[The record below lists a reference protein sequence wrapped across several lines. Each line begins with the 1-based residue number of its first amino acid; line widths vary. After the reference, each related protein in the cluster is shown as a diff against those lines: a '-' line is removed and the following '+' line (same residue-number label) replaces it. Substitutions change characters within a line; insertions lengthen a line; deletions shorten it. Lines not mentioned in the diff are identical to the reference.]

1 MRAVLISG
9 IPATGKTCFGNWLA
23 RYHGF
28 RHVDLESDPD
38 RPDPFAM
45 EPLAFIDQTRAGES
59 DLVITWGFP
68 PWPPYLAKVREL
80 HSAGLVP
87 WWFDG
92 DRAAAFQSFQ
102 DRPDHPGTVPAWFM
116 QLWLIERA
124 WAEITSLYGDRLINV
139 IRPGPSYLDREE
151 IFSRIFP

>member
-1 MRAVLISG
+1 VGTPGALLSYRGVGLLPNWPPGTGPWSGSAPGLLWGNLRRMRAVLISG

-28 RHVDLESDPD
+28 RHIDLESDPD

-45 EPLAFIDQTRAGES
+45 EPLAFIDQTRAGQS

-68 PWPPYLAKVREL
+68 PWPPCLAKVREL

-92 DRAAAFQSFQ
+92 DRAAAF
-102 DRPDHPGTVPAWFM
+102 PAPCLPG
-116 QLWLIERA
+116 
-124 WAEITSLYGDRLINV
+124 SCNYG
-139 IRPGPSYLDREE
+139 
-151 IFSRIFP
+151 

>member
-1 MRAVLISG
+1 MRKES
-9 IPATGKTCFGNWLA
+9 
-23 RYHGF
+23 HGF
-28 RHVDLESDPD
+28 QFYGQDTGQD
-38 RPDPFAM
+38 
-45 EPLAFIDQTRAGES
+45 
-59 DLVITWGFP
+59 
-68 PWPPYLAKVREL
+68 
-80 HSAGLVP
+80 
-87 WWFDG
+87 
-92 DRAAAFQSFQ
+92 Q

>member
-59 DLVITWGFP
+59 DLVACDEDWRRILSQSLVLLLW
-68 PWPPYLAKVREL
+68 
-80 HSAGLVP
+80 AGHN
-87 WWFDG
+87 G
-92 DRAAAFQSFQ
+92 SGSSC
-102 DRPDHPGTVPAWFM
+102 H
-116 QLWLIERA
+116 LWLVSQARSA
-124 WAEITSLYGDRLINV
+124 VGWFGSCLR
-139 IRPGPSYLDREE
+139 S
-151 IFSRIFP
+151 

>member
-45 EPLAFIDQTRAGES
+45 EPPTTLRHSHPMRENRILCES
-59 DLVITWGFP
+59 
-68 PWPPYLAKVREL
+68 REG
-80 HSAGLVP
+80 AQVN
-87 WWFDG
+87 
-92 DRAAAFQSFQ
+92 
-102 DRPDHPGTVPAWFM
+102 T
-116 QLWLIERA
+116 
-124 WAEITSLYGDRLINV
+124 
-139 IRPGPSYLDREE
+139 
-151 IFSRIFP
+151 

>member
-87 WWFDG
+87 G
-92 DRAAAFQSFQ
+92 GSMGTGPQRSRAFRIAPIIPA
-102 DRPDHPGTVPAWFM
+102 PCLPG
-116 QLWLIERA
+116 
-124 WAEITSLYGDRLINV
+124 SCNYG
-139 IRPGPSYLDREE
+139 
-151 IFSRIFP
+151 